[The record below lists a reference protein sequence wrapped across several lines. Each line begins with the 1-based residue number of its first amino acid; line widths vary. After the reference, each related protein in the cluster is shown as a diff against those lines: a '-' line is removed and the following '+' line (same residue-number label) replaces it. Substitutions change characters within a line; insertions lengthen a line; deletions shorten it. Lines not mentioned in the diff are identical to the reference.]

1 MKEYLS
7 SLNPEQFKAVEHK
20 EGPLLII
27 AGAGSG
33 KTKTLTARVANLIDK
48 GEDPFRLLILTFTNK
63 AANEM
68 KERIQQYL
76 NRDLSSLF
84 VGTFHGVFLRF
95 LRVEAEL
102 LGYSHNFSVLNE
114 DAVNSKIKEIIKRME
129 LDYSRGGSYDLRFIR
144 GYISRLKNR
153 KIMAEEYAQDL
164 QLRERD
170 KEARREEFYKIYKY
184 YSDIC
189 VENNVMDFDDLL
201 LKFYLLLKK
210 FPDRL
215 FYYQKKF
222 AHILIDEYQD
232 TNNLQYEIIRLLV
245 AVHRNLCVVG
255 DDAQSIYRFRGAE
268 VENILNFNRDYPEA
282 TIIKLEQNYRSSQL
296 ILKAANAVIK
306 ENKDQIQKSLWTENP
321 IGAKIVQISMD
332 TDTKEGLWVADTIRE
347 YMLRYHYKE
356 HDFAVL
362 YRNHHMSRGI
372 EEALRKMN
380 INYKVYGGIGFYE
393 RKEIK
398 DIFAYLDMMINP
410 YNDESLRRIINY
422 PARGIG
428 KVTLEKYETLAYD
441 NCLPIWAILQR
452 EVGEKDKAVQRFLHL
467 IEYLSSLL
475 GKYNLSEFVEL
486 VLDKSGL
493 NLALKQDDNYEDRQS
508 NIESLLNGILSFE
521 EEQEQEGTGITA
533 DKLLPIYLQN
543 VALMTDDEDKL
554 VANSNS
560 KVSLMS
566 IHAAKGLEFRC
577 VFVVGM
583 SNGYFPNNRAYF
595 DSKDMEEERRLF
607 YVAVSRA
614 KENLFLSYARMQYV
628 HNDVEFKLPSPFLK
642 EIPDEFKQDLTKDSN
657 IQAPTSLTGN
667 WKMTQNFSKKASA
680 NHKSKSSGN
689 LTMAKSRLRKLGQA
703 PNLGSNK
710 VELRTDLQQF
720 QVNTKVKHQVFG
732 PGVILAIEGN
742 REDPVARI
750 LFENKGE
757 KRILLKYAVQ
767 LNVQN

>member
-48 GEDPFRLLILTFTNK
+48 GEDPFRLLVLTFTNK

-76 NRDLSSLF
+76 NRDLSGLF

-153 KIMAEEYAQDL
+153 KIMAEDYAQDL

-398 DIFAYLDMMINP
+398 DIFAYLDLMINP

-554 VANSNS
+554 AVNSNS

-680 NHKSKSSGN
+680 NHKSNGN
-689 LTMAKSRLRKLGQA
+689 LTMAKSRLRKLGQV

-767 LNVQN
+767 LNIQN

>member
-48 GEDPFRLLILTFTNK
+48 GEDPFRLLVLTFTNK

-76 NRDLSSLF
+76 NRDLSGLF

-153 KIMAEEYAQDL
+153 KIMAEDYAQDL

-398 DIFAYLDMMINP
+398 DIFAYLDLMINP

-554 VANSNS
+554 AANSNS

-680 NHKSKSSGN
+680 NHKSNGN

-703 PNLGSNK
+703 PTLGSNK

-767 LNVQN
+767 LNIQN

>member
-48 GEDPFRLLILTFTNK
+48 GEDPFRLLVLTFTNK

-76 NRDLSSLF
+76 NRDLSGLF

-398 DIFAYLDMMINP
+398 DIFAYLDLMINP

-554 VANSNS
+554 AANSNS

-680 NHKSKSSGN
+680 NHKSNGN

-703 PNLGSNK
+703 PTLGSNK

-767 LNVQN
+767 LNIQN

>member
-48 GEDPFRLLILTFTNK
+48 GEDPFRLLVLTFTNK

-76 NRDLSSLF
+76 NRDLSGLF

-306 ENKDQIQKSLWTENP
+306 ENKDQIRKSLWTENP

-398 DIFAYLDMMINP
+398 DIFAYLDLMINP

-554 VANSNS
+554 AANSNS

-667 WKMTQNFSKKASA
+667 WKMTQNFSKKAFA
-680 NHKSKSSGN
+680 NHKSNGN

-703 PNLGSNK
+703 PTLGSNK

-767 LNVQN
+767 LNIQN